1 MKHLLLTA
9 ITASLLG
16 TSAATAGLA
25 LPYESDFYRD
35 YTLDQGWQS
44 INNVRRGGIP
54 WSAAGVTDDLLEI
67 GAKGAAC
74 KTYNSNQTLTADAWL
89 ISPAID
95 VTAGVEYT
103 VSVKARTKAAY
114 GETENFRI
122 TASTESTINALKTG
136 TVILDK
142 KNYSNTG
149 DYEELTAT
157 YMPAADGEVYFGV
170 QCYSEPDM
178 DHLYLTRF
186 SVTDSSGG
194 GGDTPDTPPA
204 GKTLPYEFHF
214 NDAATF
220 ADDWVSVAGPGAASQ
235 EGWSLNSFSGFAE
248 FDKAEG
254 LQEDNY
260 LISPA
265 LAVTKAATYAI
276 DTKVWANG
284 RLEVLLG
291 TDPEDLSSF
300 NPVATFEDTP
310 FPDTTDKPTRT
321 NVSITETGTYHVAFR
336 ACSPGGTYM
345 GHRIYAFGFK
355 ENVPTP
361 AIVTDLKATADPTDE
376 LSVNLSWTYPS
387 LTSGGTPLDEIV
399 KAELFRGDDLI
410 KTFNYPTPGAPW
422 AYQDTDIAEPGVY
435 TYKIVIYGQYGANT
449 DDQPIEVP
457 SGYVGKP
464 VIPFPANIT
473 LTSQPDIAA
482 MFTVNDENNDGN
494 TWVYETGSW
503 TKNYVSANT
512 DDNVEMD
519 DYLCTPYLHL
529 QAGYYLANFK
539 TCGKN
544 NTYEL
549 GYVTNRHLQASTF
562 VKLAEISGDTSSVPG
577 DHKIVVV
584 ITAEGDYAFSVH
596 HTGRYTDSSYYNNV
610 TMGGFELAEQPLLPG
625 TATALEGIAATDNTL
640 CATLRWI
647 NPTLDNGGQPL
658 ESLTEAVIYRD
669 GEEIAR
675 ITENIHPGEQSE
687 YTDNPLPSPGEHT
700 YRVEVFNENGCS
712 EEPAPETTV
721 FIGPGKGLPY
731 ETSDF
736 AEWKVLNINDDWYKW
751 ETDYN
756 GVFGFSQTWG
766 DTTDD
771 YALSPFIEL
780 EPNHKYQLT
789 VTTAAGGT
797 NEVALVAG
805 QSHDPSKL
813 SAIATVSPDSSE
825 EKQHHY
831 HFTTIPGE
839 QAARSDTGD
848 SETANLPSGKN
859 TFGFHA
865 TSTGAIKLTRVQLI
879 DNGTTSGT
887 RTIPASNGTLHY
899 ANGIVHCSPGA
910 TEIAAYTPAG
920 HLVAKA
926 HNTQSLDLSH
936 LPKGSILIVKA
947 STGENRTTLKIV
959 L

>member
-122 TASTESTINALKTG
+122 TASTESTVNALKTG

-157 YMPAADGEVYFGV
+157 YIPAADGEVYFGV

-204 GKTLPYEFHF
+204 GRPYPTNSTSMTPPHLPTTGCRWPVPEQPRKR
-214 NDAATF
+214 DGASTRS
-220 ADDWVSVAGPGAASQ
+220 ADSQNSTKPKDYRRTTTSSHQHSLSPKQPPMPSTPRCGP
-235 EGWSLNSFSGFAE
+235 
-248 FDKAEG
+248 
-254 LQEDNY
+254 
-260 LISPA
+260 
-265 LAVTKAATYAI
+265 
-276 DTKVWANG
+276 NG

-310 FPDTTDKPTRT
+310 FPDTADKPTRT

-361 AIVTDLKATADPTDE
+361 AIVTDLKAAADPTDE

-625 TATALEGIAATDNTL
+625 TATELEGIAATDNTL

-887 RTIPASNGTLHY
+887 RTIPASNG
-899 ANGIVHCSPGA
+899 HCIMPTA
-910 TEIAAYTPAG
+910 LFIAAPEPPKSQHTHPPA
-920 HLVAKA
+920 
-926 HNTQSLDLSH
+926 TSLQRLTTH
-936 LPKGSILIVKA
+936 RA
-947 STGENRTTLKIV
+947 STFRICPKEAS
-959 L
+959 